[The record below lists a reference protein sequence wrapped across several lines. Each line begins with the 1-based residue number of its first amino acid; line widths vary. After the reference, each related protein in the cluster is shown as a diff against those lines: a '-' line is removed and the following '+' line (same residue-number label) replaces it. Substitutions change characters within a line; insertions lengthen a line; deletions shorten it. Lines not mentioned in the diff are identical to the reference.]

1 MRKEYDSDSVSVVIK
16 ELLIRSLSL
25 LSIDSVA
32 SSSMPGW
39 LYDLT
44 LLLHSP
50 EYITLSAKQ
59 IYEKSGYS
67 APVVISAFR
76 RYFSMSVKKYM
87 TAIRMDRAKSLLTA
101 TKRAVLEIV
110 SRLGYSSL
118 SHFTRLFRE
127 YSGMPPSQYR
137 MRWEEKHSVAD

>member
-50 EYITLSAKQ
+50 EYITL
-59 IYEKSGYS
+59 
-67 APVVISAFR
+67 P
-76 RYFSMSVKKYM
+76 
-87 TAIRMDRAKSLLTA
+87 T
-101 TKRAVLEIV
+101 
-110 SRLGYSSL
+110 LGL
-118 SHFTRLFRE
+118 HD
-127 YSGMPPSQYR
+127 
-137 MRWEEKHSVAD
+137 H